1 MASYHT
7 ETIVAAPPED
17 VFDFLIRPENVIRV
31 TAPSSGLK
39 PVKAPEILEQ
49 GSRIELELNGFGPP
63 QRFLYEVTEFDRP
76 RRFTE
81 TLVKGPLSAFRHEHV
96 FEATP
101 EGTRVLDLV
110 EFKPPGGMLGFLVT
124 EDRIRQGLV
133 SGLRFRYEE
142 LGKIFGT
149 PS

>member
-1 MASYHT
+1 MASYHS
-7 ETIVAAPPED
+7 EIIVAAPPIE

-39 PVKAPEILEQ
+39 PVSAPEILEQ

-76 RRFTE
+76 GRFVE
-81 TLVKGPLSAFRHEHV
+81 TLVKGPLTSFRHEHV
-96 FEATP
+96 FEATS

-142 LGKIFGT
+142 LSKIFGT